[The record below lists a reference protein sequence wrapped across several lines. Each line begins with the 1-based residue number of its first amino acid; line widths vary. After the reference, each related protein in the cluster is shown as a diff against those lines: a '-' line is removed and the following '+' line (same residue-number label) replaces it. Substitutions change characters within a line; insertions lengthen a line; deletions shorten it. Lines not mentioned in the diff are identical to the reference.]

1 MVHLLLTFV
10 ILFRI
15 FKGMNGFQKK
25 LEDFLRGRHGSD
37 QLSFTLS
44 LLGLVLVF
52 CSPAFSSQG
61 LRTTLSFLGIALV
74 IYSVFRVFSKDD
86 AARTKENEAF
96 MRLCRRDGATAA
108 RRRAE
113 KERKARMKEKLK
125 THELFY
131 CPKCKAACYVPK
143 GKGKV
148 RITCP
153 KCGEKFIGK
162 T

>member
-1 MVHLLLTFV
+1 MYWILSTENLLAYLTMVHLLLTFV

-15 FKGMNGFQKK
+15 FRSMNGFQKK

-52 CSPAFSSQG
+52 CSPAFNSQG

-96 MRLCRRDGATAA
+96 MRQ
-108 RRRAE
+108 
-113 KERKARMKEKLK
+113 KLK

>member
-15 FKGMNGFQKK
+15 FRSMNGFQKK

-96 MRLCRRDGATAA
+96 MRPFRRDGAAAA

-113 KERKARMKEKLK
+113 NATTR
-125 THELFY
+125 
-131 CPKCKAACYVPK
+131 
-143 GKGKV
+143 KV
-148 RITCP
+148 R
-153 KCGEKFIGK
+153 
-162 T
+162 